1 MMNLLSKMSD
11 RVRLLGALA
20 DPTRLRILSALKET
34 ELSVAELQEVLGV
47 GQSRISNHLS
57 LLKGVGLVRD
67 RREGQKAYYRRAE
80 APSGALREAWSFAEG
95 AAAELATKARDV
107 EALRLVLSQRQEKSK
122 RYFDAV
128 AGRLGKKY
136 CPGRSWEAVGRLLL
150 ALAPRETFA
159 DLGAGEGLISQLLAA
174 RAKKVIAVDNSP
186 RMVEVGRDL
195 AKRSGL
201 RNLEYRLGDLENPPI
216 KPGSVD
222 VAILSQA
229 LHHAV
234 HPPKALDAAFKIL
247 RPGGRVLILDLAE
260 HSFEAAR
267 ELYADIWLG
276 FAPVDLGRM
285 MREAGFEGVS
295 VEIVA
300 REKEGPGFQTLLA
313 VGHKPD

>member
-1 MMNLLSKMSD
+1 MSN

-20 DPTRLRILSALKET
+20 DPTRLRILAALREN

-57 LLKGVGLVRD
+57 QLKSVGLLRD

-80 APSGALREAWSFAEG
+80 MGREIWSLAEG
-95 AAAELATKARDV
+95 AESELGTHGRDG
-107 EALRLVLSQRQEKSK
+107 EALRRVLGQRQEKSK

-150 ALAPRETFA
+150 TLAPRQVYA

-174 RAKKVIAVDNSP
+174 RAKKVIAVDHSP

-201 RNLEYRLGDLENPPI
+201 KNLEYRQGDMEQPPI
-216 KPGSVD
+216 RPGSVD

-234 HPPKALDAAFKIL
+234 HPPRALEAAWKIL
-247 RPGGRVLILDLAE
+247 RPGGTLLVLDLVE
-260 HSFEAAR
+260 HAFEAAR
-267 ELYADIWLG
+267 EMYADVWLG
-276 FAPVDLGRM
+276 FAPVELSRL
-285 MREAGFEGVS
+285 MREAGFEGVT
-295 VEIVA
+295 VEVVA
-300 REKEGPGFQTLLA
+300 KEKEGPGFQTLLA
-313 VGHKPD
+313 VGNRPD

>member
-1 MMNLLSKMSD
+1 MSN

-20 DPTRLRILSALKET
+20 DPTRLRILAALREN
-34 ELSVAELQEVLGV
+34 ELSVAELQQVLGV

-57 LLKGVGLVRD
+57 QLKSVGLLRD

-80 APSGALREAWSFAEG
+80 MGREIWSLAEG
-95 AAAELATKARDV
+95 AASELGTHGRDG
-107 EALRLVLSQRQEKSK
+107 EALRRVLGQRQEKSK

-150 ALAPRETFA
+150 TLAPRQVYA

-174 RAKKVIAVDNSP
+174 RAKKVIAVDHSP

-201 RNLEYRLGDLENPPI
+201 KNLEYRQGDMEQPPI
-216 KPGSVD
+216 RPGSVD

-234 HPPKALDAAFKIL
+234 HPPRALEAAWKIL
-247 RPGGRVLILDLAE
+247 RPGGTLLVLDLVE
-260 HSFEAAR
+260 HAFEAAR
-267 ELYADIWLG
+267 EMYADVWLG
-276 FAPVDLGRM
+276 FAPVELSKLL
-285 MREAGFEGVS
+285 REAGFEGIS
-295 VEIVA
+295 VEVVA
-300 REKEGPGFQTLLA
+300 KEKEGPGFQTLLA
-313 VGHKPD
+313 LGNRPD

>member
-1 MMNLLSKMSD
+1 LA
-11 RVRLLGALA
+11 AL
-20 DPTRLRILSALKET
+20 REN

-47 GQSRISNHLS
+47 GQSRISNHLAQ
-57 LLKGVGLVRD
+57 LKSVGLLRD

-80 APSGALREAWSFAEG
+80 MGREIWSLAEG
-95 AAAELATKARDV
+95 VAGELGTQARDG
-107 EALRLVLSQRQEKSK
+107 EALRRVLGQRQEKSK

-150 ALAPRETFA
+150 ALAPRQVYA

-174 RAKKVIAVDNSP
+174 RAKKVIAVDHSP

-201 RNLEYRLGDLENPPI
+201 KNLEYRLGDMENPPI
-216 KPGSVD
+216 RPGSVD

-234 HPPKALDAAFKIL
+234 HPPRVLEAAWKIL
-247 RPGGRVLILDLAE
+247 RPGGTLLILDLVE
-260 HSFEAAR
+260 HTFEAAR
-267 ELYADIWLG
+267 EIYADVWLG
-276 FAPVDLGRM
+276 FSPAELARL
-285 MREAGFEGVS
+285 MREAKFEGVS
-295 VEIVA
+295 VEVVA
-300 REKEGPGFQTLLA
+300 KEKEGPGFQTLLA
-313 VGHKPD
+313 AGNRPE

>member
-1 MMNLLSKMSD
+1 MSD

-20 DPTRLRILSALKET
+20 DPTRLRILFALKEN

-67 RREGQKAYYRRAE
+67 RREGQRSYYRRGE
-80 APSGALREAWSFAEG
+80 APSVALKEAWSFAEG
-95 AAAELATKARDV
+95 TATELATKSRDS
-107 EALRLVLSQRQEKSK
+107 EALRLVLSHRQEKSR

-195 AKRSGL
+195 ARRSGL
-201 RNLEYRLGDLENPPI
+201 KNLEYRLGDLENPPI

-229 LHHAV
+229 LHHAT
-234 HPPKALDAAFKIL
+234 HPPKALEAAFKIL

-260 HSFEAAR
+260 HNFEAAR
-267 ELYADIWLG
+267 EVYADVWLG
-276 FAPVDLGRM
+276 FAPADLGKM
-285 MREAGFEGVS
+285 IREAGFEGVA

-300 REKEGPGFQTLLA
+300 REKEGHGFQTILA
-313 VGHKPD
+313 VGHKPA

>member
-1 MMNLLSKMSD
+1 MSD

-20 DPTRLRILSALKET
+20 DPTRLRILYALKEN

-80 APSGALREAWSFAEG
+80 APAGALKESWAFAEG
-95 AAAELATKARDV
+95 AAAELATKSRDTDS
-107 EALRLVLSQRQEKSK
+107 LRLVLSHRQEKSK

-186 RMVEVGRDL
+186 RMVEVGSDL

-201 RNLEYRLGDLENPPI
+201 KNLEYRLGDLENPPI
-216 KPGSVD
+216 KAGSVD

-229 LHHAV
+229 LHHAIQ
-234 HPPKALDAAFKIL
+234 PPKALEAAWKIL
-247 RPGGRVLILDLAE
+247 RPGGRVLILDLVE
-260 HSFEAAR
+260 HNFEAAR
-267 ELYADIWLG
+267 ELYADVWLG
-276 FAPVDLGRM
+276 FAPSDLGRM
-285 MREAGFEGVS
+285 MREAGFEGIS

-313 VGHKPD
+313 VGHKPA

>member
-1 MMNLLSKMSD
+1 MK
-11 RVRLLGALA
+11 LLGALA
-20 DPTRLRILSALKET
+20 DPTRLRILAALREN

-57 LLKGVGLVRD
+57 LLKSVGLLRD
-67 RREGQKAYYRRAE
+67 RREGQRAYYRRAE
-80 APSGALREAWSFAEG
+80 MGREIWSLAEG
-95 AAAELATKARDV
+95 AAGELGTEARDG
-107 EALRLVLSQRQEKSK
+107 EALRRVLGQRQEKSK

-150 ALAPRETFA
+150 TLAPRQVYA

-174 RAKKVIAVDNSP
+174 RAKKVIAVDHSP

-201 RNLEYRLGDLENPPI
+201 KNLEYRLGDMDHPPI
-216 KPGSVD
+216 RPGSVD

-234 HPPKALDAAFKIL
+234 HPPRALEAAWKIL
-247 RPGGRVLILDLAE
+247 RPGGTLLVLDLVE

-267 ELYADIWLG
+267 EMYADVWLG
-276 FAPVDLGRM
+276 FSPAELARLL
-285 MREAGFEGVS
+285 REAKFEGVS
-295 VEIVA
+295 VEVVA
-300 REKEGPGFQTLLA
+300 KEKEGPGFQTLLA
-313 VGHKPD
+313 VGSRPD

>member
-1 MMNLLSKMSD
+1 MSN

-20 DPTRLRILSALKET
+20 DPTRLRILAALREN
-34 ELSVAELQEVLGV
+34 ELSVAELQQVLGV

-57 LLKGVGLVRD
+57 QLKSVGLLRD

-80 APSGALREAWSFAEG
+80 MGREIWSLAEG
-95 AAAELATKARDV
+95 AASELGTHGRDG
-107 EALRLVLSQRQEKSK
+107 EALRRVLGQRQEKSK

-150 ALAPRETFA
+150 TLAPRQVYA

-174 RAKKVIAVDNSP
+174 RAKKVIAVDHSP

-201 RNLEYRLGDLENPPI
+201 KNLEYRQGDMEQPPI
-216 KPGSVD
+216 RPGSVD

-234 HPPKALDAAFKIL
+234 HPPRALEAAWKIL
-247 RPGGRVLILDLAE
+247 RPGGTLLILDLVE
-260 HSFEAAR
+260 HAFEAAR
-267 ELYADIWLG
+267 EMYADVWLG
-276 FAPVDLGRM
+276 FAPVELSKLL
-285 MREAGFEGVS
+285 REAGFEGIS
-295 VEIVA
+295 VEVVA
-300 REKEGPGFQTLLA
+300 KEKEGPGFQTLLA
-313 VGHKPD
+313 VGNRPD

>member
-1 MMNLLSKMSD
+1 MSN
-11 RVRLLGALA
+11 RVRHLGALA
-20 DPTRLRILSALKET
+20 DPTRLRILAALREN

-57 LLKGVGLVRD
+57 QLKSVGLLRD

-80 APSGALREAWSFAEG
+80 MGREIWSLAEG
-95 AAAELATKARDV
+95 AESELGTHGRDG
-107 EALRLVLSQRQEKSK
+107 EALRRVLGQRQEKSK

-150 ALAPRETFA
+150 ALAPRQVYA

-174 RAKKVIAVDNSP
+174 RAKKVIAVDHSP

-201 RNLEYRLGDLENPPI
+201 KNLEYRQGDMEQPPI
-216 KPGSVD
+216 RPGSVD

-234 HPPKALDAAFKIL
+234 HPPRALEAAWKIL
-247 RPGGRVLILDLAE
+247 RPGGTLLVLDLVE
-260 HSFEAAR
+260 HAFEAAR
-267 ELYADIWLG
+267 EMYADVWLG
-276 FAPVDLGRM
+276 FAPVELSRL
-285 MREAGFEGVS
+285 MREAGFEGIT
-295 VEIVA
+295 VEVVA
-300 REKEGPGFQTLLA
+300 KEKEGPGFQTLLA
-313 VGHKPD
+313 VGNRPD

>member
-1 MMNLLSKMSD
+1 
-11 RVRLLGALA
+11 
-20 DPTRLRILSALKET
+20 LREN

-57 LLKGVGLVRD
+57 QLKSVGLLRD

-80 APSGALREAWSFAEG
+80 MGREIWSLAEG
-95 AAAELATKARDV
+95 AESELGTHGRDG
-107 EALRLVLSQRQEKSK
+107 EALRRVLGQRQEKSK

-150 ALAPRETFA
+150 TLAPRQVYA

-174 RAKKVIAVDNSP
+174 RAKKVIAVDHSP

-201 RNLEYRLGDLENPPI
+201 KNLEYRQGDMEQPPI
-216 KPGSVD
+216 RPGSVD

-234 HPPKALDAAFKIL
+234 HPPRALEAAWKIL
-247 RPGGRVLILDLAE
+247 RPGGTLLVLDLVE
-260 HSFEAAR
+260 HAFEAAR
-267 ELYADIWLG
+267 EMYADVWLG
-276 FAPVDLGRM
+276 FAPVELSRL
-285 MREAGFEGVS
+285 MREAGFEGIT
-295 VEIVA
+295 VEVVA
-300 REKEGPGFQTLLA
+300 KEKEGPGFQTLLA
-313 VGHKPD
+313 VGNRPD

>member
-1 MMNLLSKMSD
+1 MSN

-20 DPTRLRILSALKET
+20 DPTRLRILSALREN
-34 ELSVAELQEVLGV
+34 ELSVAELQEVLGI

-57 LLKGVGLVRD
+57 QLKSVGLLRD

-80 APSGALREAWSFAEG
+80 VGREIWSLAEG
-95 AAAELATKARDV
+95 AASELGTQGRDG
-107 EALRLVLSQRQEKSK
+107 EALRRVLGQRQEKSK

-150 ALAPRETFA
+150 ALAPRQVYA

-174 RAKKVIAVDNSP
+174 RAKKVIAVDHSP

-201 RNLEYRLGDLENPPI
+201 KNLEYRQGDMEQPPI
-216 KPGSVD
+216 RPGSVD
-222 VAILSQA
+222 VVILSQA

-234 HPPKALDAAFKIL
+234 HPPRALEAAWKIL
-247 RPGGRVLILDLAE
+247 RPGGTVLILDLVE
-260 HSFEAAR
+260 HTFEAAR
-267 ELYADIWLG
+267 EMYADVWLG
-276 FAPVDLGRM
+276 FAPAELSRLL
-285 MREAGFEGVS
+285 REAGFEGNT
-295 VEIVA
+295 VEVVA
-300 REKEGPGFQTLLA
+300 KEKEGPGFQTLLA
-313 VGHKPD
+313 VGMKPA

>member
-1 MMNLLSKMSD
+1 MSN

-20 DPTRLRILSALKET
+20 DPTRLRILAALREN

-57 LLKGVGLVRD
+57 QLKSVGLLRD

-80 APSGALREAWSFAEG
+80 MGREIWSLAEG
-95 AAAELATKARDV
+95 AESELGTHGRDG
-107 EALRLVLSQRQEKSK
+107 EALRRVLGQRQEKSK

-150 ALAPRETFA
+150 TLAPRQVYA

-174 RAKKVIAVDNSP
+174 RAKKVIAVDHSP

-201 RNLEYRLGDLENPPI
+201 KNLEYRQGDMEQPPI
-216 KPGSVD
+216 RPGSVD

-234 HPPKALDAAFKIL
+234 HPPRALEAAWKIL
-247 RPGGRVLILDLAE
+247 RPGGTLLVLDLVE
-260 HSFEAAR
+260 HAFEAAR
-267 ELYADIWLG
+267 EMYADVWLG
-276 FAPVDLGRM
+276 FAPVELSRI
-285 MREAGFEGVS
+285 MREAGFEGIT
-295 VEIVA
+295 VEVVA
-300 REKEGPGFQTLLA
+300 KEKEGPGFQTLLA
-313 VGHKPD
+313 VGNRPD

>member
-1 MMNLLSKMSD
+1 MSN

-20 DPTRLRILSALKET
+20 DPTRLRILAALREN

-57 LLKGVGLVRD
+57 QLKSVGLLRD

-80 APSGALREAWSFAEG
+80 MGREIWSLAEG
-95 AAAELATKARDV
+95 AESELGTHGRDG
-107 EALRLVLSQRQEKSK
+107 EALRRVLGQRQEKSK

-150 ALAPRETFA
+150 TLAPRQVYA

-174 RAKKVIAVDNSP
+174 RAKKVIAVDHSP

-201 RNLEYRLGDLENPPI
+201 KNLEYRQGDMEQPPI
-216 KPGSVD
+216 RPGSVD

-234 HPPKALDAAFKIL
+234 HPPRALEAAWKIL
-247 RPGGRVLILDLAE
+247 RPGGTLLVLDLME
-260 HSFEAAR
+260 HAFEAAR
-267 ELYADIWLG
+267 EMYADVWLG
-276 FAPVDLGRM
+276 FAPVELSRL
-285 MREAGFEGVS
+285 MREAGFEGIT
-295 VEIVA
+295 VEVVA
-300 REKEGPGFQTLLA
+300 KEKEGPGFQTLLA
-313 VGHKPD
+313 VGNRPD

>member
-1 MMNLLSKMSD
+1 MSN

-20 DPTRLRILSALKET
+20 DPTRLRILAALREN

-57 LLKGVGLVRD
+57 QLKSVGLLRD

-80 APSGALREAWSFAEG
+80 MGREIWSLAEG
-95 AAAELATKARDV
+95 AESELGTHGRDG
-107 EALRLVLSQRQEKSK
+107 EALRRVLGQRQEKSK

-150 ALAPRETFA
+150 TLAPRQVYA

-174 RAKKVIAVDNSP
+174 RAKKVIAVDHSP

-201 RNLEYRLGDLENPPI
+201 KNLEYRQGDMEQPPI
-216 KPGSVD
+216 RPGSVD

-229 LHHAV
+229 FHHAV
-234 HPPKALDAAFKIL
+234 HPPRALEAAWKIL
-247 RPGGRVLILDLAE
+247 RPGGTLLVLDLVE
-260 HSFEAAR
+260 HAFEAAR
-267 ELYADIWLG
+267 EMYADVWLG
-276 FAPVDLGRM
+276 FAPVELSRL
-285 MREAGFEGVS
+285 MREAGFEGIT
-295 VEIVA
+295 VEVVA
-300 REKEGPGFQTLLA
+300 KEKEGPGFQTLLA
-313 VGHKPD
+313 VGNRPD

>member
-1 MMNLLSKMSD
+1 MSN

-20 DPTRLRILSALKET
+20 DPTRLRILAALREN
-34 ELSVAELQEVLGV
+34 ELSVAELQQVLGV

-57 LLKGVGLVRD
+57 QLKSVGLLRD

-80 APSGALREAWSFAEG
+80 MGREIWSLAEG
-95 AAAELATKARDV
+95 AASELGTHGRDG
-107 EALRLVLSQRQEKSK
+107 EALRRVLGQRQEKSK

-150 ALAPRETFA
+150 TLAPRQVYA

-174 RAKKVIAVDNSP
+174 RAKKVIAIDHSP

-201 RNLEYRLGDLENPPI
+201 KNLEYRQGDMEQPPI
-216 KPGSVD
+216 RPGSVD

-234 HPPKALDAAFKIL
+234 HPPRALEAAWKIL
-247 RPGGRVLILDLAE
+247 RPGGTLLVLDLVE
-260 HSFEAAR
+260 HAFEAAR
-267 ELYADIWLG
+267 EMYADVWLG
-276 FAPVDLGRM
+276 FAPVELSKLL
-285 MREAGFEGVS
+285 REAGFEGIT
-295 VEIVA
+295 VEVVA
-300 REKEGPGFQTLLA
+300 KEKEGPGFQTLLA
-313 VGHKPD
+313 VGNRPD

>member
-1 MMNLLSKMSD
+1 MSN

-20 DPTRLRILSALKET
+20 DPTRLRILAALREN

-57 LLKGVGLVRD
+57 QLKSVGLLRD

-80 APSGALREAWSFAEG
+80 MGREIWSLAEG
-95 AAAELATKARDV
+95 AASELGTHGRDG
-107 EALRLVLSQRQEKSK
+107 EALRRVLGQRQEKSK

-150 ALAPRETFA
+150 TLAPRQVYA
-159 DLGAGEGLISQLLAA
+159 DLGAGEGLISQLLAV
-174 RAKKVIAVDNSP
+174 RAKKVIAVDHSP

-201 RNLEYRLGDLENPPI
+201 KNLEYRQGDMEQPPI
-216 KPGSVD
+216 RPGSVD

-234 HPPKALDAAFKIL
+234 HPPRALEAAWKIL
-247 RPGGRVLILDLAE
+247 RPGGTLLVLDLVE
-260 HSFEAAR
+260 HAFEAAR
-267 ELYADIWLG
+267 EMYADVWLG
-276 FAPVDLGRM
+276 FAPVELSRLL
-285 MREAGFEGVS
+285 REAGFEGIT
-295 VEIVA
+295 VEVVA
-300 REKEGPGFQTLLA
+300 KEKEGPGFQTLLA
-313 VGHKPD
+313 VGNRPD

>member
-1 MMNLLSKMSD
+1 MSN

-20 DPTRLRILSALKET
+20 DPTRLRILAALREN
-34 ELSVAELQEVLGV
+34 ELSVAELQQVLGV

-57 LLKGVGLVRD
+57 QLKSVGLLRD

-80 APSGALREAWSFAEG
+80 MGREIWSLAEG
-95 AAAELATKARDV
+95 AASELGTHGRDG
-107 EALRLVLSQRQEKSK
+107 EALLRVLGQRQEKSK

-150 ALAPRETFA
+150 TLAPRQVYA

-174 RAKKVIAVDNSP
+174 RAKKVIAVDHSP

-201 RNLEYRLGDLENPPI
+201 KNLEYRQGDMEQPPI
-216 KPGSVD
+216 RPGSVD

-234 HPPKALDAAFKIL
+234 HPPRALEAAWKIL
-247 RPGGRVLILDLAE
+247 RPGGTLLVLDLVE
-260 HSFEAAR
+260 HAFEAAR
-267 ELYADIWLG
+267 EMYADVWLG
-276 FAPVDLGRM
+276 FAPVELSRL
-285 MREAGFEGVS
+285 MREAGFEGIT
-295 VEIVA
+295 VEVVA
-300 REKEGPGFQTLLA
+300 KEKEGPGFQTLLA
-313 VGHKPD
+313 VGNRPD

>member
-1 MMNLLSKMSD
+1 MSN

-20 DPTRLRILSALKET
+20 DPTRLRILSALREN
-34 ELSVAELQEVLGV
+34 ELSVAELQEVLGI

-57 LLKGVGLVRD
+57 QLKSVGLLRD

-80 APSGALREAWSFAEG
+80 VGREIWSFAEG
-95 AAAELATKARDV
+95 AASELATQGRDG
-107 EALRLVLSQRQEKSK
+107 EALRRVLGQRQEKSK

-150 ALAPRETFA
+150 ALAPRQVYA

-174 RAKKVIAVDNSP
+174 RAKKVIAVDHSP

-201 RNLEYRLGDLENPPI
+201 KNLEYRQGDMEQPPI
-216 KPGSVD
+216 RPGSVD
-222 VAILSQA
+222 VVILSQA

-234 HPPKALDAAFKIL
+234 HPPRALEAAWKIL
-247 RPGGRVLILDLAE
+247 RPGGTVLILDLVE

-267 ELYADIWLG
+267 EMYADVWLG
-276 FAPVDLGRM
+276 FAPAELSRLL
-285 MREAGFEGVS
+285 REAGFEGNT
-295 VEIVA
+295 VEVVA
-300 REKEGPGFQTLLA
+300 KEKEGPGFQTLLA
-313 VGHKPD
+313 VGMKPA

>member
-1 MMNLLSKMSD
+1 MSN

-20 DPTRLRILSALKET
+20 DPTRLRILAALREN

-57 LLKGVGLVRD
+57 QLKSVGLLRD

-80 APSGALREAWSFAEG
+80 MGREIWSLAEG
-95 AAAELATKARDV
+95 AESELGTHGRDG
-107 EALRLVLSQRQEKSK
+107 EALRRVLGQRQEKSK

-150 ALAPRETFA
+150 TLAPRQVYA

-174 RAKKVIAVDNSP
+174 RAKKVIAVDHSP

-201 RNLEYRLGDLENPPI
+201 KNLEYRQGDMEQPPI
-216 KPGSVD
+216 RPGSVD

-234 HPPKALDAAFKIL
+234 HPPRALEAAWKIL
-247 RPGGRVLILDLAE
+247 RPGGTLLVLDLVE
-260 HSFEAAR
+260 HAFEAAR
-267 ELYADIWLG
+267 EMYADVWLG
-276 FAPVDLGRM
+276 FAPVELSRL
-285 MREAGFEGVS
+285 MREAGFEGIT
-295 VEIVA
+295 VEVVA
-300 REKEGPGFQTLLA
+300 KEKEGPGFQTVLA
-313 VGHKPD
+313 VGHRPD

>member
-1 MMNLLSKMSD
+1 MSD

-20 DPTRLRILSALKET
+20 DPTRLRILYALKEN

-80 APSGALREAWSFAEG
+80 ATAGALKESWAFAEG
-95 AAAELATKARDV
+95 AAAELATKSRDT
-107 EALRLVLSQRQEKSK
+107 ESLRLVLSHRQEKSK

-186 RMVEVGRDL
+186 RMVEVGSDL

-201 RNLEYRLGDLENPPI
+201 KNLEYRLGDLENPPI
-216 KPGSVD
+216 KAGSVD

-229 LHHAV
+229 LHHAIQ
-234 HPPKALDAAFKIL
+234 PPKALEAAWKIL
-247 RPGGRVLILDLAE
+247 RPGGRVLILDLVE
-260 HSFEAAR
+260 HNFEAAR
-267 ELYADIWLG
+267 ELYADVWLG
-276 FAPVDLGRM
+276 FAPSDLGRM

-295 VEIVA
+295 VETVA

-313 VGHKPD
+313 VGHKPA